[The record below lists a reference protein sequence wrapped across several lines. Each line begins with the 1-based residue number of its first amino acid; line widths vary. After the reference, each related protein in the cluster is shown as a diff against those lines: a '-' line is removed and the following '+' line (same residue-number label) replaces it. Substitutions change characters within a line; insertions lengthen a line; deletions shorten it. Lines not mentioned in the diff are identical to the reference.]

1 MIQIAEPIAGIRVSL
16 KKKREI
22 KIKPNA
28 TIVTGTNTFG
38 IGTLKPSSR
47 YSLDF
52 LYFV

>member
-1 MIQIAEPIAGIRVSL
+1 MAGIRVSL
-16 KKKREI
+16 KKKSEM
-22 KIKPNA
+22 KNKPNA
-28 TIVTGTNTFG
+28 TIVIGTKTFG